1 MRGLRSKHASID
13 DDSLSWKCDSCGA
26 QNEDSRQSCAGCGD
40 PRPGAIAPPPIAEP
54 ETVQDLPEV
63 SGSSTFEDK
72 EEPEEKEAEEEFE
85 NADTEPPSGAPSTPT
100 PTTTPQTWQPTFSIT
115 PTAESVPQ
123 PISKSSPQTI
133 VSGDHYYLVFINTPA
148 QSLIKTRV
156 SVEFE
161 DFPVVTIGRSAEN
174 IVVVPDQEVSR
185 KHAQLT
191 MEGSRIM
198 LKDLKSSNGT
208 FVYDGKDFQRV
219 GDSVEVKP
227 NTILKFGSNTIVR
240 LTAE

>member
-123 PISKSSPQTI
+123 PISKSSPQAI

-156 SVEFE
+156 SVEFD

-208 FVYDGKDFQRV
+208 FIYDGKDFQRV

-227 NTILKFGSNTIVR
+227 NSILKFGSNTIVR